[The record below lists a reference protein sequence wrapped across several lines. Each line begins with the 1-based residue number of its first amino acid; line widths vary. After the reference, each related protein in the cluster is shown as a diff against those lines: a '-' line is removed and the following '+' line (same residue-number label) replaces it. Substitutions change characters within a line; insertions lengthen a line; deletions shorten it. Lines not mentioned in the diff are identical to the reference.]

1 MQGLGQLALAG
12 ALGVTLCSCAQQQA
26 QIAAQPQAQITPTN
40 GQAAAQCQKNGV
52 TPGTPAYDRCLA
64 NVEVGDAKSM
74 NKEMGF

>member
-1 MQGLGQLALAG
+1 MQRLGQLALAG

>member
-1 MQGLGQLALAG
+1 MQGLGQLVLAG

-26 QIAAQPQAQITPTN
+26 RIAAQPQAQITRTN